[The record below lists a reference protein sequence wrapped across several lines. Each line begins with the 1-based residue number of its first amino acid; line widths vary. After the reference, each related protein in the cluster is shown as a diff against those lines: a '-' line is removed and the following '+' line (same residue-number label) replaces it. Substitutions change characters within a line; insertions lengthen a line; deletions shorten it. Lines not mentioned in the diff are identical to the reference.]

1 MVFLDKDS
9 DNWQKAALCR
19 IFFKQADLYFLD
31 EPNAFMDSIAEDNTL
46 KEYKKIL
53 NNKIGIVIVHK
64 IKKHIDCVDKIVV
77 LNNGSIENM
86 VSHRYLLNNCQ
97 EYVKLFNNQN

>member
-1 MVFLDKDS
+1 MISLDKDS
-9 DNWQKAALCR
+9 DNWQKIALCR

-46 KEYKKIL
+46 KEYKKSL

-64 IKKHIDCVDKIVV
+64 IKKYIDCVDKIVV

-86 VSHRYLLNNCQ
+86 GSHRYLLNNCQ